1 MAQVDVLNRRRGR
14 GAPGATHATGATR
27 ARAALVPL
35 ACALLAALAGGGCLL
50 QPREAE
56 PPQTGEIVRYLEQID
71 PANTWDNLET
81 SAEATHAPGWEDAI
95 NATDFRYIPDSA
107 AEAQFPGVFTNWGP
121 AQEVAFIN
129 ALYNS
134 DVTIVATMRNPG
146 FVVPPS
152 SGSESIWENVIY
164 DLRVTSVVD
173 GSTVRY
179 RGSAIIT
186 FTLVG
191 NFWYI
196 TEWRDQQG
204 ESDPDS
210 GQLLSTLG
218 VLRGNFASK

>member
-1 MAQVDVLNRRRGR
+1 MAQVDVLNGSGHGSARR
-14 GAPGATHATGATR
+14 
-27 ARAALVPL
+27 VPA
-35 ACALLAALAGGGCLL
+35 ACALAGLLACLLAGAGCLL

-56 PPQTGEIVRYLEQID
+56 APQTGDIVVYLEQID

-81 SAEATHAPGWEDAI
+81 SARATHAPGWEGAI
-95 NATDFRYIPDSA
+95 SQTSFVYIPDSA
-107 AEAQFPGVFTNWGP
+107 AEAQFPGAFDNWNR
-121 AQEVAFIN
+121 EREISFIN

-152 SGSESIWENVIY
+152 SGSVSVWENVIY
-164 DLRVTSVVD
+164 DLRVTSGVD
-173 GSTVRY
+173 GSSVRY

-186 FTLVG
+186 FSLEG

-196 TEWRDQQG
+196 SEWRDQQG
-204 ESDPDS
+204 ESDPDTN
-210 GQLLSTLG
+210 QLLSTLG

>member
-1 MAQVDVLNRRRGR
+1 MGEMDLLSRWARRAVVAG
-14 GAPGATHATGATR
+14 
-27 ARAALVPL
+27 
-35 ACALLAALAGGGCLL
+35 LLAAGAVFAGGCLL
-50 QPREAE
+50 QPRDAE
-56 PPQTGEIVRYLEQID
+56 PPETGEIVVYLEQLS
-71 PANTWDNLET
+71 PAETWENLQT
-81 SAEATHAPGWEDAI
+81 SAIATHAPGWEGAI
-95 NATDFRYIPDSA
+95 NPETFRYIPDSA
-107 AEAQFPGVFTNWGP
+107 AEAQFPGAFTDWGRDR
-121 AQEVAFIN
+121 EVAFIN

-134 DVTIVATMRNPG
+134 GVTIEATMRNPG

-164 DLRVTSVVD
+164 QVTVISPPPE
-173 GSTVRY
+173 SRAVRY